1 MGSRAVYVRV
11 GVLIV
16 IGIAAVVALVLFLGG
31 ANFRNAFKL
40 ETYFNESVQG
50 LNVGAP
56 VTYLGV
62 TIGRVTDIGLVSAE
76 YFRNAPANLRRATYR
91 MVFVRF
97 VIDPNRVG
105 RTLTPGR
112 IEDAVKAGFRT
123 RIMTQGITGLSNLG
137 LDFVNPQ
144 RYPPL
149 EVPWSPRYPYVPSIP
164 STISQVQTA
173 AEQIA
178 NQLKSID
185 FRDMATALLG
195 LMDTLQKEL
204 TTGQTHQTLAATQAL
219 LSSLQNAVDQ
229 ANLPELAGGI
239 REDTEALGAL
249 LRGGKLEAIGTNA
262 DKAAAQIAAVA
273 KTLPPL
279 IAALSQTAARTNT
292 TTAEFERRMIPI
304 LQNLAATASNLR
316 EVSETLR
323 AYPAGALFGG
333 PPPRNNNANANVNG
347 NVNSGRG
354 R

>member
-1 MGSRAVYVRV
+1 MGSRAIYLRV
-11 GVLIV
+11 GILIV
-16 IGIAAVVALVLFLGG
+16 IGIGAVVALVLFLSGE
-31 ANFRNAFKL
+31 NFRNAIQM

-76 YFRNAPANLRRATYR
+76 YFRNAPPNLRRATYR

-97 VIDPNRVG
+97 VIDPRRVG
-105 RTLTPGR
+105 RTLSDTR
-112 IEDAVKAGFRT
+112 IEEAVKAGFRA
-123 RIMTQGITGLSNLG
+123 RVMTQGITGISNLG

-144 RYPPL
+144 KFPPL

-185 FRDMATALLG
+185 FKGMATALVG
-195 LMDTLQKEL
+195 LIETLQQEL
-204 TTGQTHQTLAATQAL
+204 KTGQTHQTLAATQAL
-219 LSSLQNAVDQ
+219 VSSLQSAVDQ
-229 ANLPELAGGI
+229 ADLPGLASGI
-239 REDTEALGAL
+239 RQDTDALSAL
-249 LRGGKLEAIGTNA
+249 LRGGKLEAIGVNA
-262 DKAAAQIAAVA
+262 DKAAAEIAAVA
-273 KTLPPL
+273 RTLPPL
-279 IAALSQTAARTNT
+279 LAALSQTAERTNT

-304 LQNLAATASNLR
+304 LQDLAATASNLR
-316 EVSETLR
+316 ETSDALR

-333 PPPRNNNANANVNG
+333 PPPRRNNATG
-347 NVNSGRG
+347 NVNSSGNGR
-354 R
+354 